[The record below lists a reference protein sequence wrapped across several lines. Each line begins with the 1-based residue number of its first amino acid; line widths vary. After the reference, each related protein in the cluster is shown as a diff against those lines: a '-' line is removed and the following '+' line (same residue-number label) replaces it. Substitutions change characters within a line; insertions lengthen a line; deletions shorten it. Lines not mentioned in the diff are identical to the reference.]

1 MIIASAA
8 IICSCAGGKNNEAK
22 IPAINLA
29 NFDTTVSLKNDFYQ
43 YATGGWQKNTPLK
56 DEYARYGAF
65 DVLRE
70 NNEYRIKELFAGLA
84 TQTNESGSVGQKIS
98 DLYNM
103 GLDSTTLNKQ
113 GVSPIAKDLELVDSI
128 KDKASLSAVLGT
140 IHEQINSP
148 FFGMY
153 VSVDEKNAQSNILNV
168 SQSGLGMGSRDY
180 YLNKENAP
188 IKEAYTAFVK
198 DLFSLAG
205 YSKADAERATN
216 SVMQIENSIAEAS
229 TSNVDLRDPYANYN
243 MLTIGEFK
251 SKYNAIDWDVYA
263 ATMGL
268 SLPESINVGQ
278 LKQMAEVNKLI
289 STLDTQVV
297 KDYLAYNV
305 IKGASSYLN
314 DEIGKLS
321 FNFFGKT
328 MQGVAAQQP
337 RWKRALAVANG
348 SLSEAVGEMYVAK
361 YFPAEYKEKML
372 NMVHNLQA
380 ALSEHINNLE
390 WMSAETKVKAQEKLS
405 TFYVKVGYPDE
416 WKDYSA
422 LTIDP
427 ALSYWENV
435 KNISKWGNVENLSKL
450 GKPVD
455 KDEWHM
461 SPQTVNAYYNPTTNE
476 ICFPAAILQPPFFNP
491 DADDAVNYGAI
502 GVVIGHEMTHGFDD
516 QGRQYDKD
524 GNLSDWWT
532 AEDAKA
538 FEAKAKVL
546 VEQFNS
552 IEVLPG
558 VFANGQFTLGE
569 NIADQGGLR
578 VSYTAM
584 KKAQNGVE
592 PAKID
597 NLNADERFYIGYAT
611 LWGQNVRDKEIA
623 RLTNVDP
630 HSLGK
635 YRVNQSLKNIDNF
648 YKTFNI
654 TDGDMYLAPE
664 KRVVIW

>member
-8 IICSCAGGKNNEAK
+8 IICSCAGGEKEGAT
-22 IPAINLA
+22 PAINLA
-29 NFDTTVSLKNDFYQ
+29 NFDTTVSLNNDFYQ

-84 TQTNESGSVGQKIS
+84 TQTNEVGTVGQKIS

-113 GVSPIAKDLELVDSI
+113 GVAPLAKDLELVNGI
-128 KDKASLSAVLGT
+128 KDKKSLSAALAT
-140 IHEQINSP
+140 IHEQIASP

-153 VSVDEKNAQSNILNV
+153 VSVDEKNTSSNILNV
-168 SQSGLGMGSRDY
+168 SQAGLGMGIRDY

-188 IKEAYTAFVK
+188 LKEAYTAFVK

-205 YSKADAERATN
+205 YSKADAERATK
-216 SVMQIENSIAEAS
+216 SVMKIENSIAEAS
-229 TSNVDLRDPYANYN
+229 TSNVDLRNPYANYN
-243 MLTIGEFK
+243 MLSMSEFK

-268 SLPESINVGQ
+268 TLPEGVNVGQ

-289 STLDTQVV
+289 STLDTQIV

-314 DEIGKLS
+314 DEVGKLT

-328 MQGVAAQQP
+328 MQGVEAQQP

-372 NMVHNLQA
+372 TIVKNLQA
-380 ALSEHINNLE
+380 SLSDHINNLE

-405 TFYVKVGYPDE
+405 TFYVKIGYPDE

-422 LTIDP
+422 LEIDP

-435 KNISKWGNVENLSKL
+435 KNINKWGNVENLSKL

-455 KDEWHM
+455 KTEWHM

-491 DADDAVNYGAI
+491 EADDAVNYGAI

-524 GNLSDWWT
+524 GNLNDWWT

-538 FEAKAKVL
+538 FDAKAKVL
-546 VEQFNS
+546 IEQFNKV
-552 IEVLPG
+552 EVLPG

-578 VSYTAM
+578 VAYTAM
-584 KKAQNGVE
+584 KKSQNGVE
-592 PAKID
+592 PAAID
-597 NLNADERFYIGYAT
+597 GFSADKRFYLGYAT

-635 YRVNQSLKNIDNF
+635 NRVNQTLKNIETF
-648 YKTFNI
+648 YKAFNI
-654 TDGDMYLAPE
+654 TDGEMYLTPE
-664 KRVVIW
+664 ERVVIW